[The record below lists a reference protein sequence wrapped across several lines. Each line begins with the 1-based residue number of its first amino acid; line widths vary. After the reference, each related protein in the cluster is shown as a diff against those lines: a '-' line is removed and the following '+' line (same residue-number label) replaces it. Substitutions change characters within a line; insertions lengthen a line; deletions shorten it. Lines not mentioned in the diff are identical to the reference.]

1 MDRMGFADSTKTP
14 EQRRLLASAV
24 LLWCAALLALWFGAV
39 TVCPG
44 GACREFDADR
54 RVLAALYSL
63 HQPNL
68 DALFSAIT
76 WLGSIAVLLPAA
88 LALAWRFW
96 RKGRLAAALLL
107 PASLGGA
114 WVLVHIGKTLIDR
127 PRPDLFPALIAVPAD
142 SSFPSAHTMQ
152 ITAFAL
158 AWILAPG
165 ERRSWAGF
173 IAAAGAVLLVAVS
186 RLYLQVHYPSDV
198 LVGLIVATGW
208 VLGLRLALAGRT

>member
-1 MDRMGFADSTKTP
+1 MDNMRLADPTKTP
-14 EQRRLLASAV
+14 KPRRLPASAV

-39 TVCPG
+39 TVCQNG
-44 GACREFDADR
+44 GCQEFDADR
-54 RVLAALYSL
+54 RVLAVLYSL
-63 HQPNL
+63 RQPSL
-68 DALFSAIT
+68 DAFFTAIT

-96 RKGRLAAALLL
+96 RKGQWAAALLL

-114 WVLVHIGKTLIDR
+114 WVLAHIGKTLVDR
-127 PRPDLFPALIAVPAD
+127 PRPDLFPALINVPAD
-142 SSFPSAHTMQ
+142 SSFPSAHTVQ

-158 AWILAPG
+158 AWVLAPG
-165 ERRSWAGF
+165 TRRSWAGF
-173 IAAAGAVLLVAVS
+173 IAAAATILLVAVS